1 METNIG
7 QSFSLLIVENNP
19 DFLCLLKQALEQ
31 EVSIA
36 LNIDNASSASEAL
49 QKFKDN
55 PYQLVL
61 VEMDLDDKNGLELI
75 HEALKIKKDVPL
87 VLMVSKRDPSFEQTS
102 DLANYSDLII
112 KSECQFQ
119 DIPNRLKKFFD
130 SAGID
135 SSPTALRD
143 RRKVSSK
150 PTSCLRESFPLG
162 RNIQDELTGLY
173 NHGYLQE
180 RVQQEFQLAV
190 EKNYSIGCLMI
201 DIDHFSTYN
210 ESRGY
215 GAGDKLLKECGRLIL
230 NNCRLTDFCARYGG
244 EEFAVLLLEATY
256 ENAKAIADRMRD
268 TIAKH
273 LFVSLGDP
281 VSLTVSI
288 GVSSYPGDG
297 QSEKCEL
304 LSYAQRALY
313 RSKTGGRNKVMLYK
327 DIVPAMNGEL
337 PHLKISDDKILEFQK
352 KLSEVSDSA
361 RRSYLEASKTLI
373 VALETKDRFTA
384 GHGASCAKYSIQV
397 ALAMGLSEE
406 DAEVVGHGA
415 LLHDIGKLCIPD
427 SILLKPGKLTFSEY
441 ETMKQHPYFGYKILK
456 PIKFFQE
463 EAVVVLHHHEWFN
476 GEGYPCRL
484 KGNEIPLGARIV
496 AVVDSYDT
504 IRIAGGRY
512 KKTMTVEETV
522 NELVACS
529 GNQFDPQVVKAF
541 ISVLKDRRELL
552 TDNYNKEQLESLIQK
567 NAA

>member
-1 METNIG
+1 MQTNTG
-7 QSFSLLIVENNP
+7 QAFSILIIENNP

-31 EVSIA
+31 EVSMP
-36 LNIDNASSASEAL
+36 LNIDSAINASQGL
-49 QKFKDN
+49 QKFQDN
-55 PYQLVL
+55 HYQLVL
-61 VEMDLDDKNGLELI
+61 VEMDLEDKNGLELI
-75 HEALKIKKDVPL
+75 HEALKIKKDIPL
-87 VLMVSKRDPSFEQTS
+87 ILMAAKRDPAFESNEKEDYADLIVKNECHFHEMAERLKPFFQTS
-102 DLANYSDLII
+102 
-112 KSECQFQ
+112 E
-119 DIPNRLKKFFD
+119 
-130 SAGID
+130 
-135 SSPTALRD
+135 SSPLRD
-143 RRKVSSK
+143 RRKNLMKS
-150 PTSCLRESFPLG
+150 TSYFRENFASG
-162 RNIQDELTGLY
+162 RNAQDELTGLY

-190 EKNYSIGCLMI
+190 ERNYPVACLMI

-210 ESRGY
+210 DSRGY

-244 EEFAVLLLEATY
+244 EEFAVLLPEVTY
-256 ENAKAIADRMRD
+256 ETAKAIAERMRD
-268 TIAKH
+268 SIAKH

-288 GVSSYPGDG
+288 GVSSFPGDG
-297 QSEKCEL
+297 LPEKCEL
-304 LSYAQRALY
+304 LNYAQRALY
-313 RSKTGGRNKVMLYK
+313 RSKTGGRNKVTLYR
-327 DIVPAMNGEL
+327 DIVPVMSGDL

-384 GHGASCAKYSIQV
+384 GHGASCAKYSTQV

-406 DAEVVGHGA
+406 EAEVVGHGA

-512 KKTMTVEETV
+512 KKTMTVEDTV
-522 NELVACS
+522 NELIACS
-529 GNQFDPQVVKAF
+529 GNQFDPNVVKAF

-552 TDNYNKEQLESLIQK
+552 TDNYNKEQLEVLIQK
-567 NAA
+567 AAA